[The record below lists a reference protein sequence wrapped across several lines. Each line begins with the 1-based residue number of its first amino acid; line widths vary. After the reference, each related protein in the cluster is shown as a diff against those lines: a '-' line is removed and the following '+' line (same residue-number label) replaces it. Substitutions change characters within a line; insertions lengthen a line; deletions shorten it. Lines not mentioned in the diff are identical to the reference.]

1 MATTATEPDAKPRRF
16 GWLRPPEH
24 SEDGTMALMD
34 HLKEVRYRLTISVI
48 AIVLTAGASVFFY
61 SELVSFVLY
70 PYNEAVDAIKAS
82 RPKSDFLIVNNGV
95 LGPFTLGVIAC
106 GVAGLIASCPV
117 WMYQLWAFIA
127 PGLIRKEKKYALGFL
142 GAAVPLFLPGCTLGY
157 FVWPK
162 GITVMLSFT
171 PKDLDITNLLEM
183 SSFLALEI
191 KIILVFGVSFLLP
204 VVLVAL
210 NLAGV
215 VRGHQLVK
223 SRKFVIFGTFVFAAV
238 ATPSTDPVSM
248 LALSLPM
255 TVLYMIAEA
264 ICLVLDKRKGITAE
278 DGADWSID
286 VNDGK

>member
-1 MATTATEPDAKPRRF
+1 MATTAAEPDAKPRRL
-16 GWLRPPEH
+16 GWLRPPAA

-34 HLKEVRYRLTISVI
+34 HLREVRYRLTISVI
-48 AIVLTAGASVFFY
+48 TIVLASLAAIFFY

-70 PYNEAVDAIKAS
+70 PYNQAVDAIRAS
-82 RPKSDFLIVNNGV
+82 RPDANFLIVNNGV

-106 GVAGLIASCPV
+106 GVAGLVAASPV
-117 WMYQLWAFIA
+117 WIYQLWSFIA
-127 PGLIRKEKKYALGFL
+127 PGMISKEKKYAAGFMA
-142 GAAVPLFLPGCTLGY
+142 AAVPLFLLGCTLGY
-157 FVWPK
+157 FIWPK

-171 PKDLDITNLLEM
+171 PRGLDITNLLDM
-183 SSFLALEI
+183 SSFLSLEI

-215 VRGHQLVK
+215 VKGHQLVK
-223 SRKFVIFGTFVFAAV
+223 SRKFVIFGTFIFAAV

-248 LALSLPM
+248 LALALPM

-264 ICLVLDKRKGITAE
+264 ICLILDKRKGITA
-278 DGADWSID
+278 DAVADWSID